1 MIRCVAVLVECGY
14 AFPMRS
20 LSLLAVLL
28 TAPSTALAAGPPA
41 LDLDWR
47 PVDSMTADERTV
59 LREQPAFVAGEA
71 LFAGG
76 LVAAGVGIGMLVAGL
91 ATDSKPLTAAGAVT
105 WPVGATAHFVGL
117 GLWTS
122 RARAYYRER
131 ESR

>member
-1 MIRCVAVLVECGY
+1 
-14 AFPMRS
+14 MRT
-20 LSLLAVLL
+20 LLLLAILL
-28 TAPSTALAAGPPA
+28 VTPPRAVAAGPPS

-47 PVDSMTADERTV
+47 PDDSMTAVERSV

-91 ATDSKPLTAAGAVT
+91 ATDSTPLTAAGAVT

-122 RARAYYRER
+122 RARACYRER
-131 ESR
+131 ESP